1 VTEPSIH
8 EAHSEADPEAF
19 TIIDRPYLMVGNIDY
34 FVDEAERVYFN
45 RAWHHDLV
53 QHLAYLPRIT
63 MVAPRRRLSEA
74 QDPSDLV
81 PLSAEQQAQL
91 HLIPLPPSESRL
103 GALLR
108 LVPTLRTIWSAIGA
122 ADIVHSGVAGY
133 PIPMGWL
140 AVPVARLRSK
150 KNLMIVE
157 SAPWRSP
164 PVDADPPLRKL
175 RKRAESIVFERM
187 ARWCCAQADVSFY
200 TQPGYREE
208 FHGAAP
214 NPGYV
219 TPATWINS
227 EDVLAEPEAR
237 RLWDEKLRGP
247 VRFLFAGRLVVEKGV
262 NVLLRAIEK
271 LSDAG
276 VVGRVDVIGEGPL
289 REAVER
295 AAAAATARETSFR
308 LTYLA
313 PVPYGAPFFRL
324 LERYH
329 AVVVPSLSDEQPR
342 IVFDAW
348 ARAVP
353 VIASA
358 TKGLAPYVKAGETGS
373 LVPPG
378 DVDALVAALTAG
390 ATNPTPLRDLGL
402 AALTHVRRYTHRAMH
417 ANRSQLLA
425 RHLTSG

>member
-1 VTEPSIH
+1 VTEPSI
-8 EAHSEADPEAF
+8 DPEAF
-19 TIIDRPYLMVGNIDY
+19 TTIDRRYLIVGNIDY
-34 FVDEAERVYFN
+34 FVDESERVYFN
-45 RAWHHDLV
+45 RAWHQDLV

-63 MVAPRRRLSEA
+63 MVAPKRRLSEA
-74 QDPSDLV
+74 QDPGDLV
-81 PLSAEQQAQL
+81 PLSSEQEAQL
-91 HLIPLPPSESRL
+91 HLIPLPPSESRV

-122 ADIVHSGVAGY
+122 ADIVHSGVSGY

-140 AVPVARLRSK
+140 AVPVARLRSR

-164 PVDADPPLRKL
+164 PDKADPPLRKL
-175 RKRAESIVFERM
+175 RKQAESIVFEWM

-200 TQPGYREE
+200 TQPAYREE

-237 RLWDEKLRGP
+237 RMWDEKLRGP
-247 VRFLFAGRLVVEKGV
+247 VRFLFAGRLVAEKGV

-276 VVGRVDVIGEGPL
+276 VVGGVDVIGDGPL

-295 AAAAATARETSFR
+295 AAAAARETSFR
-308 LTYLA
+308 LTYIA

-358 TKGLAPYVKAGETGS
+358 TKGLAPYVKAAETGS

-378 DVDALVAALTAG
+378 DVDALVAALTAA
-390 ATNPTPLRDLGL
+390 ATNPAPLRDLGL

-417 ANRSQLLA
+417 ASRSQLLA
-425 RHLTSG
+425 RHLTSS